1 MVSDGP
7 EGQEKLFRKRRGRIF
22 LTSKNPEGNRTEI
35 IPGTVLI
42 SARSCDYNLT
52 WDPYRNFV
60 ENLLTNGIAF
70 LHV

>member
-42 SARSCDYNLT
+42 SALSSDYNLT
-52 WDPYRNFV
+52 
-60 ENLLTNGIAF
+60 
-70 LHV
+70 